1 MLRPVRYPP
10 SKPIKMNS
18 QQLYDEILHPVNC
31 QYGAPMGRPNKGQI
45 DPTKRVFDREVKFY
59 DLAYDK
65 GGAYWGCDE
74 PLRVAF
80 QEGYTEFYRGPK
92 RLYKRVNGCLVR
104 MLKRDG
110 LWVVENGYT
119 GEREGFTSY
128 PHAEQ
133 YFHSL

>member
-1 MLRPVRYPP
+1 MNFGGVTSAFITLMQNLIKLFTF
-10 SKPIKMNS
+10 KPIKMNS

-45 DPTKRVFDREVKFY
+45 DPTKRVFDREVKLY

-65 GGAYWGCDE
+65 GGAYWGCGE

-104 MLKRDG
+104 QNLNAQRCI
-110 LWVVENGYT
+110 T
-119 GEREGFTSY
+119 
-128 PHAEQ
+128 
-133 YFHSL
+133 